1 LRECPCRGTTLRIPR
16 EREGGAALLLAGDG
30 GEESDLVQARLSNL
44 HHYAL
49 TGVKAQAFVRVL
61 F

>member
-1 LRECPCRGTTLRIPR
+1 M
-16 EREGGAALLLAGDG
+16 
-30 GEESDLVQARLSNL
+30 GEKESDLVQARLSNL